1 MMNRARRGTRLLA
14 VTLAVIAAHLLLL
27 RGMPDVR
34 RPPEHSSRAL
44 ITRTISPA
52 AAATGP
58 AIDEALARPA
68 AHKPEG
74 LEQAATAIRRV
85 AAAQTLSLPPAAA
98 LTVAAPAQAS
108 SPVAAPPAQAASGL
122 VPTPAAPSSATS
134 QPPPAF
140 RVAAPVRLRY
150 QVTAYTRKLTFQGEG
165 ELRWRHDGQS
175 YEAAL
180 EISAPLLPTR
190 RQAST
195 GAITVD
201 GLAPQRFSDKTRHE
215 EAAHFQRDKGLVT
228 FSSNRPDAPLLAGA
242 QDRLSVLLQIG
253 ALVAGNPGKFAP
265 SSSIAVQTA
274 STRDA
279 EEWHFTVEGEEQL
292 QLPGGAVSA
301 LKLIRNPRKEYD
313 QKVELW
319 LGTGMDYVPVRLRLT
334 QPNGDWVD
342 QQWSSTDKG

>member
-1 MMNRARRGTRLLA
+1 MMNRARRGARLLA

-27 RGMPDVR
+27 RGMPDAV
-34 RPPEHSSRAL
+34 RPPEHSPRAL
-44 ITRTISPA
+44 ITRTLSPA

-74 LEQAATAIRRV
+74 LEQAATAIRPV
-85 AAAQTLSLPPAAA
+85 AAAQTPSLPPAA
-98 LTVAAPAQAS
+98 TFPVAASVQAS
-108 SPVAAPPAQAASGL
+108 SPVAAPSAQAASGPVL
-122 VPTPAAPSSATS
+122 TPAAPSSATI
-134 QPPPAF
+134 PPAAF
-140 RVAAPVRLRY
+140 RVAPPVRLRY
-150 QVTAYTRKLTFQGEG
+150 QVTAYTRKLTFHGEG

-195 GAITVD
+195 GAITMD